1 MKTKPKSKR
10 KVKVEV
16 VPEWKKN
23 LTKVWKV
30 QAVRTFVYS
39 FSTIFL
45 FMVPWYLMS
54 GEEQVVNFS
63 QLKEYQ
69 PPPTGVDPLRYKEER
84 EGGLRVYQKGN
95 SLLWANEP
103 SSKRMPI
110 QPKIHY

>member
-1 MKTKPKSKR
+1 MKPKPKR

-16 VPEWKKN
+16 VPQWKKN

-30 QAVRTFVYS
+30 QAFRTFVYS
-39 FSTIFL
+39 FSTIFM

-54 GEEQVVNFS
+54 GEESITFS
-63 QLKEYQ
+63 QLREYQ

-95 SLLWANEP
+95 SLLWVNEP
-103 SSKRMPI
+103 LSKRPPI
-110 QPKIHY
+110 PPKLHN